1 MVVIVWYILQVKLM
15 VMVVIVLFFF
25 GVGYNLLVLFHNK
38 NLILPRVKQSYGQ
51 HLFMFSAARVWNSLP
66 TKLKDRSSLS
76 SFNSKISQSKSVI
89 CYKLFVKL
97 IIYYSYSFL
106 NLIRLLYT
114 CNIFD
119 FNLSIL
125 FFWWS
130 HVDYL
135 KMLSATL
142 HKNVLLLLLLL
153 LIGN

>member
-38 NLILPRVKQSYGQ
+38 NLILPRVQQSYGQ

-125 FFWWS
+125 FF
-130 HVDYL
+130 
-135 KMLSATL
+135 
-142 HKNVLLLLLLL
+142 
-153 LIGN
+153 